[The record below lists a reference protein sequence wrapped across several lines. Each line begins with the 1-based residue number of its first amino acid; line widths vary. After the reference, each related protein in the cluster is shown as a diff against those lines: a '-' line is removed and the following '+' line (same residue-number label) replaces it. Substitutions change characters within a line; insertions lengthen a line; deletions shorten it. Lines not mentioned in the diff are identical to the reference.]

1 MQFKTKRK
9 DLCCILETTGYY
21 RRVTGRL
28 VKGELSLAQAADE
41 AGLTFAVAINDKRG
55 TNIKDIFFIITIAT
69 YMMIRFARAAA
80 GGVGWQP

>member
-1 MQFKTKRK
+1 MMQFKTKRK
-9 DLCCILETTGYY
+9 YLCCILETTGYY

-41 AGLTFAVAINDKRG
+41 AGLTL
-55 TNIKDIFFIITIAT
+55 DIFFIITIAT